1 MARRKEYKAT
11 IGTISHGTMLT
22 QDLIESFVW
31 EVEDCSL
38 SRGARALVR
47 AANKWLAKES
57 EDRDQS
63 EGDNILEELFD
74 LMDSFAPPYCYFGAS
89 EGDGSDFG
97 FWPSNDAIDELP
109 RVEGAED
116 AKRLGEDCAYVSD
129 HGNVTIYG
137 GNGKVLLE
145 LV

>member
-1 MARRKEYKAT
+1 MTRRKEYKAT
-11 IGTISHGTMLT
+11 VGTISHGTMRIE
-22 QDLIESFVW
+22 DLIESFVW
-31 EVEDCSL
+31 EVEDCRL
-38 SRGARALVR
+38 THEGRKLIDRA
-47 AANKWLAKES
+47 NGWLAREKK
-57 EDRDQS
+57 DWD
-63 EGDNILEELFD
+63 EGQGILDKLFF